1 MLDEPSLRAPPT
13 ERQPVGAVLRMMIKP
28 ERVTVRANERL
39 PVLHG
44 YVVDNR

>member
-1 MLDEPSLRAPPT
+1 MLDEPSLRTTPT
-13 ERQPVGAVLRMMIKP
+13 DRQPVGAVLRMVIKP
-28 ERVTVRANERL
+28 ELVTVRANERL